1 MRLVRWS
8 FLVFCLVAISLS
20 QFSVHGTKPG
30 TLTDRL
36 FDDMR
41 PFDEY
46 GRTSWEDE
54 AARLDN
60 FTNQLMQQPEL
71 IGYIFEIN
79 GLDLCP
85 GEAATRGMRAKSY
98 LVEQRGIPANRI
110 IWKEDGY
117 GENFRTVLQLA
128 PPAWAFSYPS
138 FGSKTPPGEVHRMK
152 NCRAAI
158 TRIKRGRL

>member
-1 MRLVRWS
+1 MKILRIS
-8 FLVFCLVAISLS
+8 FLIFCGGAVSFS
-20 QFSVHGTKPG
+20 QLGARGTTPG
-30 TLTDRL
+30 TQTDQLVDHIRK
-36 FDDMR
+36 
-41 PFDEY
+41 FDEY
-46 GRTSWEDE
+46 GRTNWEDE

-60 FTNQLMQQPEL
+60 FALQLMHGPEMV
-71 IGYIFEIN
+71 GYIFEIN

-85 GEAATRGMRAKSY
+85 GEAATRGMRARSY
-98 LVEQRGIPANRI
+98 LVDQRGVPANRI

-117 GENFRTVLQLA
+117 GDKFMTVLQLA
-128 PPAWAFSYPS
+128 PPAWGFSYPS

>member
-1 MRLVRWS
+1 MRLVKGTV
-8 FLVFCLVAISLS
+8 LVLCLLAISFS
-20 QFSVHGTKPG
+20 QLRVYGTNPG
-30 TLTDRL
+30 ALPDRV
-36 FDDMR
+36 FDAVR

-46 GRTSWEDE
+46 GRTNWEDE

-60 FTNQLMQQPEL
+60 FANQLMQEPEMV
-71 IGYIFEIN
+71 GYIFEIN

-85 GEAATRGMRAKSY
+85 GEAATRGMRARSY
-98 LVEQRGIPANRI
+98 LVDQRGVPANRI

-117 GENFRTVLQLA
+117 GDKFRTVLQLA

>member
-1 MRLVRWS
+1 MRLVKCS

-30 TLTDRL
+30 TQTDQSV
-36 FDDMR
+36 DDIR
-41 PFDEY
+41 KFDEY
-46 GRTSWEDE
+46 GRTNWEDE

-60 FTNQLMQQPEL
+60 FAIQLMHEPEL

-98 LVEQRGIPANRI
+98 LVEQRGVPANRI

-117 GENFRTVLQLA
+117 DDKFRTVLQPA

-158 TRIKRGRL
+158 IRIKRGRL